1 MSGYLCPMKAE
12 NEQSAGDRRAGLLF
26 NIACSYEQ
34 SCEFVSKMF
43 CGFDGGGGK
52 LMGFGKTLGY
62 VSLENIVACN
72 SAILSSFS
80 LFFSASS
87 HLNAKYISSRFIS
100 LLTTSSCFFNVAAA
114 IFFIP
119 LASPCW
125 FLVSETLPL
134 FSFCA
139 VQQLVSLSAFLLH
152 WLVVIYFSFLH
163 FPQTS

>member
-1 MSGYLCPMKAE
+1 MKAE

-34 SCEFVSKMF
+34 RCEFVSKMF

-119 LASPCW
+119 LASPADSLCLKPCH
-125 FLVSETLPL
+125 FSL
-134 FSFCA
+134 FVRCNN
-139 VQQLVSLSAFLLH
+139 
-152 WLVVIYFSFLH
+152 
-163 FPQTS
+163 